1 MSGTVPVLHI
11 TEDMAAASGGV
22 PAVVRQLAARW
33 ARMGQG
39 VTVLHA
45 KGDASD
51 LADGIQV
58 VREQAQGIGRLWSYS
73 GGLLASTKK
82 LMQAAARNGGVAHI
96 HGLWSAPPTLA
107 AQAAA
112 AHQVPFIFTA
122 HGMLVPWLWTQQG
135 AAVRLKKTLFWHLLA
150 APGLRR
156 STVVHAITP
165 MERDELRLLLPDN
178 RIEVIPNAIEI
189 GAADESI
196 RARDRVVLFL
206 GRIEPKKGVD
216 ILIRAFAAAGLAGDW
231 RLEIVGPPWSDRYM
245 NDLRLLVR
253 ERGIESRVTFRGPV
267 FGSAKEQ
274 ILATAWVMVAP
285 SHSEVVGLV
294 NLEAGSRYL
303 PSITTHQTGLWDW
316 AEGGGLLVQPDVSQV
331 AHALRSAAAWS
342 DDERTQR
349 GIASRQLVER
359 RYSWPAVMPI
369 WQDLYNNIGFK
380 DGIRGQASSTI

>member
-1 MSGTVPVLHI
+1 MTGAVPVLHV

-22 PAVVRQLAARW
+22 PAVVRQLASRW
-33 ARMGQG
+33 ARTGHA

-51 LADGIQV
+51 LADGIRV
-58 VREQAQGIGRLWSYS
+58 IREQPAGVGRVWSYS
-73 GGLLASTKK
+73 SGLRATTKK
-82 LMQAAARNGGVAHI
+82 LMQAAAVGGGVAHI
-96 HGLWSAPPTLA
+96 HGLWAAPPTLA
-107 AQAAA
+107 AQMAA
-112 AHQVPFIFTA
+112 AHKVPSIFTA

-135 AAVRLKKTLFWHLLA
+135 VAVRLKKTLFWHLLA

-165 MERDELRLLLPDN
+165 MERDELRRLLPGN
-178 RIEVIPNAIEI
+178 RIEVIPNAIEMS
-189 GAADESI
+189 AADDST
-196 RARDRVVLFL
+196 RAKDRVILFL

-216 ILIRAFAAAGLAGDW
+216 ILIRAFAAAGLASDW
-231 RLEIVGPPWSDRYM
+231 RLEIVGPPWSDSYM
-245 NDLRLLVR
+245 AALMALVH
-253 ERGIESRVTFRGPV
+253 EGGIASRVTFRGPL

-274 ILATAWVMVAP
+274 MLATAWVMVAP

-294 NLEAGSRYL
+294 NLEAGSRCL

-316 AEGGGLLVQPDVSQV
+316 AAGGGLLVQPDVADV
-331 AHALRSAAAWS
+331 ARALRSAAAWS

-359 RYSWPAVMPI
+359 RYSWASVMPI
-369 WQDLYNNIGFK
+369 WQDLYNNIN
-380 DGIRGQASSTI
+380 